1 MDKLEVKLQG
11 RKRGAYRQLAYYAY
25 MALKTTDD
33 ERREY
38 QKKFGIALCILD
50 GLGLLDDGE
59 FILLQDRR
67 YSDLESCFH
76 YVNNKAGNWYE
87 I

>member
-1 MDKLEVKLQG
+1 MVLIMNKLEG
-11 RKRGAYRQLAYYAY
+11 RKRKAYGQLTYYAY
-25 MALKTTDD
+25 RALKTTGE

-38 QKKFGIALCILD
+38 QKNIGISLCVLD
-50 GLGLLDDGE
+50 GTGLLDDGD
-59 FILLQDRR
+59 FLLLQDMR
-67 YSDLESCFH
+67 YSDLEHCFR

>member
-11 RKRGAYRQLAYYAY
+11 RRRSAYRQLSYYAY
-25 MALKTTDD
+25 MALKNTED

-38 QKKFGIALCILD
+38 QSKFGIALCVLD
-50 GLGLLDDGE
+50 GTDLLDDGD
-59 FILLQDRR
+59 FILLQDMR

-76 YVNNKAGNWYE
+76 YVNNKTGNWYE